1 MLGVDA
7 VSQIED
13 TEQQSMLIRKGDFK
27 DELQKIESVI
37 RRMQLNRN
45 FENNQEK
52 NSKKSLVFKKLR
64 LRRFGRRKIVSNN
77 AEEKRED
84 LTERVEKL
92 HSICNDLSDRLL
104 RTKTDLPFAT
114 AAGNLNMES
123 RDDDEML
130 SVSEQSIE
138 VEIGDRTEL
147 LQAIEACKEILSKFP
162 TVRETTECNIEEDN
176 LHPDMRK
183 ELSEKVEKLVGEIEM
198 TESAIFEI
206 ESMKTFDDEIE
217 EKEREQNDT
226 SFKMSDENLECENLD
241 RLEIETILPLMEN
254 NSEKKEVECVVAR
267 IETSNSSR
275 SDQVEAIEEQAIKTV
290 STMDFIPRF
299 EVVGL
304 KKSTNGAQN
313 EDTLPNI
320 SRDTIKSKESKEKEE
335 LTTERQITS
344 VSTMDFIPRLEVVGF
359 KKSEKPKGS
368 KRHVNTKRWRQSKK
382 EARQAKRES
391 RALRKKYALT
401 RRKVRFL
408 KGWTSSTKKQGT
420 HVKTIEPSDN
430 AIHRDTPDT
439 LIKKPVNELPPP
451 LAAHM
456 KNREAR
462 GAIQTNER
470 GHNAIDG
477 TLIDNTSMLSSWTEE
492 RHDEIVECVSPVR
505 SIPTLSTFGTQGYD
519 NDDDEHIQLYYD
531 FGEGLG
537 LGFKVRIGVDVGAY
551 GDGDVYVDDYDYEYD
566 HEFNSYEEE
575 NDIDEDSYREFV
587 S

>member
-45 FENNQEK
+45 FENNQVK

-147 LQAIEACKEILSKFP
+147 LQAIEACKEVLSKFP

-226 SFKMSDENLECENLD
+226 SFKTSDENLECENLD
-241 RLEIETILPLMEN
+241 RLEIETILPLTEN
-254 NSEKKEVECVVAR
+254 NPEKKEVECVVAR

-420 HVKTIEPSDN
+420 HVKKIEPSN
-430 AIHRDTPDT
+430 NTIHRDTPDT
-439 LIKKPVNELPPP
+439 LIKKPVDELPPP

-462 GAIQTNER
+462 DAIQTNER
-470 GHNAIDG
+470 GHNAVDDI
-477 TLIDNTSMLSSWTEE
+477 LIDNTSMLSSWTEE

-505 SIPTLSTFGTQGYD
+505 SIPTLSTFGTQGDDY
-519 NDDDEHIQLYYD
+519 DDDEHIKLYYD

-575 NDIDEDSYREFV
+575 KDIDEDSYREFV